1 MPWPQWPQ
9 KSSLRSVS
17 LQSILL
23 SPRVSTLWKFPLQ
36 WHVRGQASWDSSQG
50 RACGLSTCCLPACLS
65 AWSSAPDQIP
75 APLNRQRERSRGA
88 GAVLPHYGLPES
100 LGHQPFPPWSPK
112 LYLTSCLFFATQSAL
127 LDFFAHRHLF
137 YIFPGCSLGRNETA
151 STSRGLL
158 AHNQA
163 TTTRMIDSSEEWYKA
178 GLIKHAVLSAWHS
191 SQHEGKI
198 NGYFLLIG
206 SDRNCISDKLNPSI
220 LVKCQNIPICKLHLL
235 AAAKRKQLRDQRQ
248 KFLFAVGGL
257 RKHVQNSSKQYA

>member
-1 MPWPQWPQ
+1 MVWAPAASRRARQHGAVPLTEFQPQWTGREKAAEGQ
-9 KSSLRSVS
+9 VLSSLTTACQRAWGIS
-17 LQSILL
+17 LSLPDPQNHTLL
-23 SPRVSTLWKFPLQ
+23 LV
-36 WHVRGQASWDSSQG
+36 
-50 RACGLSTCCLPACLS
+50 
-65 AWSSAPDQIP
+65 
-75 APLNRQRERSRGA
+75 
-88 GAVLPHYGLPES
+88 
-100 LGHQPFPPWSPK
+100 
-112 LYLTSCLFFATQSAL
+112 FFATQSAL